1 MFSTL
6 RADLYSCQ
14 IHLNVFASSHRE
26 QGYGLVELAEDPWGA
41 LSKISATWWMNL
53 GSVSDIA
60 KVGSWPKSELMLTL
74 DRAVQEW
81 IGLRGAFIC
90 AIFKTCPTRWQDNEL
105 LEGSAWGGGESNWET
120 RFIILSSNIL
130 NKPIPVLYM
139 FLRFSLLK
147 WNVAH
152 SSSFSS
158 FSVY

>member
-26 QGYGLVELAEDPWGA
+26 QGYGLVELAEDPWGT

-81 IGLRGAFIC
+81 IGLRGALIC

-105 LEGSAWGGGESNWET
+105 LEGSACGGERILGKNLKVYMENWKSNRET
-120 RFIILSSNIL
+120 RFSILLTNIL

-139 FLRFSLLK
+139 F
-147 WNVAH
+147 
-152 SSSFSS
+152 
-158 FSVY
+158 